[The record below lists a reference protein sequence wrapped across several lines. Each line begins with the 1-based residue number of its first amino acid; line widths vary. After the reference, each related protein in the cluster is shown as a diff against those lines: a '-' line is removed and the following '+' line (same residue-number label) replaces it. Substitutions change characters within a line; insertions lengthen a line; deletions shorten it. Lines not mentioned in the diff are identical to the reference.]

1 MLHGANIICLSSID
15 WAFNWQLP
23 QEVASAFAAGGNRM
37 LFVENTG
44 VRRPALK
51 DAARLRARFRNWRR
65 AGGGVHRADHGVDVH
80 SPLLLPFPYARA
92 AVAISARVLL
102 HSIRKWLRRDAGRP
116 LIVITFLPTPLA
128 RAVIRGLKPDLAVY
142 YCADRFTETS
152 DEARKLHRSEPQL
165 LAEADLVLTTSHGLQ
180 ATAATVARRVEYLPC
195 GVRSSEFERAGR
207 STDRRSTAGLAGPV
221 IGFTGTLRTQIDVA
235 LLAEAAGLA
244 PELNFIFVGP
254 LEMDVRPLATQRN
267 VRFIGPVPHSE
278 VVRYTAAFDVGILPY
293 VISDY
298 TADVMPVKL
307 KEFLAAGLPVVAT
320 PLPEIC
326 RFADQHP
333 GLITFAADAVT
344 FVAGLRAAVAE
355 NAPGFVTRRMEVA
368 RLYDWTEQIARMSG
382 WMESLLAAKR

>member
-1 MLHGANIICLSSID
+1 MLHGADIVCLSSID

-23 QEVASAFAAGGNRM
+23 QEVASGFAAGGNRV

-51 DAARLRARFRNWRR
+51 DVPRLRARLRNWRR

-92 AVAISARVLL
+92 AVAFSARRLL
-102 HSIRKWLRRDAGRP
+102 RTVRKWLRRDAGRP

-142 YCADRFTETS
+142 YCADRLTETS
-152 DEARKLHRSEPQL
+152 AEARKLHHSEPQL
-165 LAEADLVLTTSHGLQ
+165 LAEVDLVLTTSHGLQ
-180 ATAATVARRVEYLPC
+180 ASAATVARRVEFLPC
-195 GVRSSEFERAGR
+195 GVRSSEFEQARRDADSR
-207 STDRRSTAGLAGPV
+207 SAGPV
-221 IGFTGTLRTQIDVA
+221 IGFTGTLREQIDIA
-235 LLAEAAGLA
+235 LLAEVARLA
-244 PELNFIFVGP
+244 PELSFVFVGP
-254 LEMDVRPLATQRN
+254 LETDVSRLAAHSN
-267 VRFIGPVPHSE
+267 VRFIGPVPHRD
-278 VVRYTAAFDVGILPY
+278 VVRHIAGFDAGILPY

-307 KEFLAAGLPVVAT
+307 KEYLAAGLPVLAT
-320 PLPEIC
+320 ALPEIC

-333 GLITFAADAVT
+333 GLIAFAGDAVT
-344 FVAGLRAAVAE
+344 FVAGLRAAVAD
-355 NAPGFVTRRMEVA
+355 NGSGPVARRMEVA
-368 RLYDWTEQIARMSG
+368 RQYDWTEQIARMSG